1 MNTRAI
7 TAVSSVIASDK
18 LTKVMNSR
26 NQKSEFPTVSLSF
39 LPLRFSGSFTAY
51 RLVNR
56 LGCIP
61 KSPNYEMSMQRH
73 EKRRDIWAGSIEC
86 VLMPLLY
93 MTDFWLLYFW
103 HLNKIT
109 PSISIKLYIDM
120 DIHMCVYLS
129 HTHKHTRAFS
139 NAYFV
144 YLFGLFKKLFLFFCV
159 FFICL
164 RPFICYHCYYVFFG

>member
-26 NQKSEFPTVSLSF
+26 NQKSEFPTVSFSF

-103 HLNKIT
+103 HLKKNNAFSKYKIVYRCGHT
-109 PSISIKLYIDM
+109 YI
-120 DIHMCVYLS
+120 HTYVCVSLT
-129 HTHKHTRAFS
+129 HTQAHTR
-139 NAYFV
+139 V
-144 YLFGLFKKLFLFFCV
+144 LQCV
-159 FFICL
+159 FCLFIWS
-164 RPFICYHCYYVFFG
+164 V